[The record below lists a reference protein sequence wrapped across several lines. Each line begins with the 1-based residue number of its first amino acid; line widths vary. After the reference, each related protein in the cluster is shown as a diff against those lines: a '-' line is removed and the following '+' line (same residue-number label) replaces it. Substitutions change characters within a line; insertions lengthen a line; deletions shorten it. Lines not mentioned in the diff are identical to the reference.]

1 MKIQISN
8 LGSTP
13 RHIIA
18 EEVRCLFH
26 AKEVHIESF
35 APFTLRIKGGTDAD
49 LEKLKEHGFNV
60 QEA

>member
-13 RHIIA
+13 RHKVA
-18 EEVRCLFH
+18 TEVQCLLLT
-26 AKEVHIESF
+26 KEIHIESF

-49 LEKLKEHGFNV
+49 LEKLEKAGFNV
-60 QEA
+60 QKT